1 MPNIKNISTAVGLSA
16 FVLQGFIWVGNGG
29 LTIGSAIEQNNT
41 ELRLLR
47 ERIEA
52 NQKLVEFRLARLE
65 GNFKGKNSHNSQD

>member
-1 MPNIKNISTAVGLSA
+1 MPRLKNISAVIALTA
-16 FVLQGFIWVGNGG
+16 FVLQGLLWVGNGG

-65 GNFKGKNSHNSQD
+65 GNFKAK